1 VLISPFDLKKQER
14 EGLLEILERKSVC
27 FVPFSGW
34 EMIDSKET
42 MAGQLVQISC
52 VLFSMQN
59 GCQTSPFDK
68 LVHKKSAPGVSSI
81 RKA

>member
-42 MAGQLVQISC
+42 MAGQLVNKPRERIITWDG
-52 VLFSMQN
+52 L
-59 GCQTSPFDK
+59 
-68 LVHKKSAPGVSSI
+68 L
-81 RKA
+81 KAANDE